1 MIKSVGKE
9 KIVIAIRK
17 QQRQKLTEK
26 IMPDTIN
33 LQKYANLLIETL
45 PVAVET
51 EDSRQRFLATI
62 DRLMS
67 KGEANLSPEEIEIL
81 RLLSVLVADYEKR
94 AFALRPLA
102 PNVVIQ
108 SLLENNFMRQADLL
122 PIFKTEA
129 AISEILSGKRT
140 ISKAEAEELADFFDV
155 SYKIFL

>member
-1 MIKSVGKE
+1 
-9 KIVIAIRK
+9 
-17 QQRQKLTEK
+17 
-26 IMPDTIN
+26 MPDTIN
-33 LQKYANLLIETL
+33 LRKYANLLIETL

-51 EDSRQRFLATI
+51 EDSRQRFLTTI

-67 KGEANLSPEEIEIL
+67 KGEANLSREETEIL

-94 AFALRPLA
+94 VFALRPLA

-108 SLLENNFMRQADLL
+108 SLLEDNFMQQEDLL
-122 PIFKTEA
+122 PIFETEA

-140 ISKAEAEELADFFDV
+140 ISKAEAEKLADFFNV